1 MAESCFFVDIKKRV
15 PYTDNKECLYKGGKG
30 YELCRNIIGTGN
42 RSDVCGNS
50 GRILYYVAFSW
61 SHMKALKALGYDK
74 AWLAWIPFGVLFAC
88 SDAVTGD
95 ADQVRMFN
103 SFEVPA
109 AVFKFWWIAQLALWV
124 LSLSGPLATLINLAL
139 NITFYGCTY
148 AKMYALLERKAE
160 EETR

>member
-1 MAESCFFVDIKKRV
+1 MNYVGTLLGLGIGLMFV
-15 PYTDNKECLYKGGKG
+15 G
-30 YELCRNIIGTGN
+30 
-42 RSDVCGNS
+42 
-50 GRILYYVAFSW
+50 ILVGIVYYVAFSW

-88 SDAVTGD
+88 SDAVTG
-95 ADQVRMFN
+95 
-103 SFEVPA
+103 

-148 AKMYALLERKAE
+148 TKMYALLERKAE
-160 EETR
+160 EETQVIGCVSGVIPLVAIVKFLTM

>member
-1 MAESCFFVDIKKRV
+1 MNYVGTLLGLGIGLMFV
-15 PYTDNKECLYKGGKG
+15 G
-30 YELCRNIIGTGN
+30 
-42 RSDVCGNS
+42 
-50 GRILYYVAFSW
+50 ILVGIVYYVAFSW

-109 AVFKFWWIAQLALWV
+109 AVFKFWWIASAGTVGFVTVRTACYL
-124 LSLSGPLATLINLAL
+124 
-139 NITFYGCTY
+139 
-148 AKMYALLERKAE
+148 
-160 EETR
+160 

>member
-1 MAESCFFVDIKKRV
+1 MNYVGTLLGLGIGLMFVGILV
-15 PYTDNKECLYKGGKG
+15 G
-30 YELCRNIIGTGN
+30 
-42 RSDVCGNS
+42 
-50 GRILYYVAFSW
+50 ILYYVAFSW

-103 SFEVPA
+103 SFESSGSR
-109 AVFKFWWIAQLALWV
+109 IQV
-124 LSLSGPLATLINLAL
+124 LVDCSAGTVGIVTVRTACYFDQLAL

-160 EETR
+160 EETQVIGCVSGVIPLVAIVKFLTM

>member
-1 MAESCFFVDIKKRV
+1 MNYVGTLLGLGIGLMFVGILV
-15 PYTDNKECLYKGGKG
+15 G
-30 YELCRNIIGTGN
+30 
-42 RSDVCGNS
+42 
-50 GRILYYVAFSW
+50 ILYYVAFSW

-95 ADQVRMFN
+95 AGQVRMFN

-160 EETR
+160 EETQVIGCVSGVIPLVAIVKFLTM

>member
-15 PYTDNKECLYKGGKG
+15 QYTDYVGTLLGLG
-30 YELCRNIIGTGN
+30 IGLMFVGIL
-42 RSDVCGNS
+42 VG
-50 GRILYYVAFSW
+50 ILYYVAFSW

-109 AVFKFWWIAQLALWV
+109 AVFKFC
-124 LSLSGPLATLINLAL
+124 PDR
-139 NITFYGCTY
+139 
-148 AKMYALLERKAE
+148 LLL
-160 EETR
+160 